1 MKKYLLT
8 SAAALAFS
16 GLFTSCTHDFD
27 NDGGSAAQNS
37 VMKTYEQ
44 AFITAFGQPDP
55 NQEWGFGVTTQAS
68 TRALTR
74 GYTPSYDYYH
84 FPGDADDNKFLSE
97 LPDNNI
103 QKGANFSD
111 GVGYVDNTVKQVNV
125 WNGSADSKVYIVGYC
140 DFTQDGASFYV
151 GPNSE
156 VYLLEGSTLKL
167 TSGQAGNLQGNCK
180 YYIASSAKLETSGD
194 LPLNN
199 GMKIY
204 NHGTIEAASIS
215 PNNNSVLYNKG
226 YISVS
231 GRISVE
237 NTLSVIVNDGLME
250 GASLNTAGS
259 GKFENNGTM
268 NISGQTLVNSNYNT
282 WVNNG
287 TYNTGSFDYH
297 AASTEVIN
305 NCRLNVTNRF
315 TIKLADSESEYGFKL
330 NGGAGVDTREFS
342 AEGPGR
348 IYMGSNSVFKVRETA
363 YMGITKDLYGI
374 YGPENGAYAVFQAN
388 SIVRG
393 NYVDQSG
400 NLHNVDPNQGF
411 VANYFQ
417 KVYVVTGSHFNFGY
431 SDKSAEQQANGEVGN
446 QPYYKLADGAVLYT
460 GGEKAPIKISSGV
473 CNPGYEGDD
482 PGPDPDVIRVICE
495 DLSVTQASDW
505 DFNDVVFDVEL
516 INNNTQAQ
524 ITLRAAG
531 GTLPL
536 WVGTEEHEVHE
547 EFAKTNED
555 YAITTSSMVTTTT
568 KGDGNKYTFKGLQPA
583 TFTVDIQPKWTEGAS
598 SEGDGLV
605 KAVAKNM
612 PVKVY
617 KMVNGGT
624 KTWVELNCERGK
636 ATAKVAVKNDYQWCD
651 ERDHINQ
658 IYKYEDMRG
667 NEYGGFTMFS
677 RGILDAND
685 WYKYKG
691 PVTDEMGQE
700 YTGQ

>member
-8 SAAALAFS
+8 SAAALAFC
-16 GLFTSCTHDFD
+16 GLFTSCTHDLGYD
-27 NDGGSAAQNS
+27 ESSAQNS
-37 VMKTYEQ
+37 VVKTYEQ

-55 NQEWGFGVTTQAS
+55 NQEWGFGSSTKAA
-68 TRALTR
+68 TRAMTR
-74 GYTPSYDYYH
+74 GYTPSYSYYS
-84 FPGDADDNKFLSE
+84 FPDDADNSKFLSA
-97 LPDNNI
+97 LPNNNI

-111 GVGYVDNTVKQVNV
+111 GVGYVDNTVNQVNV
-125 WNGSADSKVYIVGYC
+125 WNGSADSKIYIVGYC
-140 DFTQDGASFYV
+140 DFTQEGYSFYV

-156 VYLLEGSTLKL
+156 VYLLEGATLKL

-180 YYIASSAKLETSGD
+180 YYIAYSAKLETSGD

-215 PNNNSVLYNKG
+215 PNNNSILYNKG
-226 YISVS
+226 YIKVS

-237 NTLSVIVNDGLME
+237 NTLSVIINDGLME

-330 NGGAGVDTREFS
+330 NGSAGVDTREFS

-374 YGPENGAYAVFQAN
+374 YGPENGDYAVFQAN

-393 NYVDQSG
+393 RTTDQNG
-400 NLHNVDPNQGF
+400 NVYNVDPNQGF

-417 KVYVVTGSHFNFGY
+417 KVYVVTGSHFDFGY

-460 GGEKAPIKISSGV
+460 GGEKAPINISSGV
-473 CNPGYEGDD
+473 CNPGYEGDV
-482 PGPDPDVIRVICE
+482 PTPSSGELRIICE
-495 DLSVTQASDW
+495 DLSAKASDNENSDW
-505 DFNDVVFDVEL
+505 DFNDVVFDIQLVD
-516 INNNTQAQ
+516 NNTKAK
-524 ITLRAAG
+524 ITLLAAG

-536 WVGTEEHEVHE
+536 CVGDLDHEVHDL
-547 EFAKTNED
+547 FAEANPNLS
-555 YAITTSSMVTTTT
+555 ISTSSMINTRNT
-568 KGDGNKYTFKGLQPA
+568 GLKYTYRGCNEAVFYLDIDETWKAGADLDA
-583 TFTVDIQPKWTEGAS
+583 T
-598 SEGDGLV
+598 DGLL
-605 KAVAKNM
+605 KAVARNM
-612 PVKVY
+612 PVQVY
-617 KMVNGGT
+617 KMVSGT
-624 KTWVELNCERGK
+624 KTWVTMECKKGDP
-636 ATAKVAVKNDYQWCD
+636 AAKIAVGTDYNWCD
-651 ERDHINQ
+651 ERTDIRDLYRASIENTSDDFSTFKLYVKNILGDGWYTVTEVTQGQ
-658 IYKYEDMRG
+658 I
-667 NEYGGFTMFS
+667 NEY
-677 RGILDAND
+677 
-685 WYKYKG
+685 
-691 PVTDEMGQE
+691 
-700 YTGQ
+700 

>member
-1 MKKYLLT
+1 MKKYLMT
-8 SAAALAFS
+8 SAAALAFC
-16 GLFTSCTHDFD
+16 GLFTSCTHDLGYD
-27 NDGGSAAQNS
+27 ESSAQDS
-37 VMKTYEQ
+37 VVKTYEQ
-44 AFITAFGQPDP
+44 AFVTAFGQPDP
-55 NQEWGFGVTTQAS
+55 NQEWGFGVTTLAS
-68 TRALTR
+68 TRAMTR

-84 FPGDADDNKFLSE
+84 FPSDAEDNKFLAE

-156 VYLLEGSTLKL
+156 VYLLEGATLKL

-180 YYIASSAKLETSGD
+180 YYIASTAKLETSGN

-204 NHGTIEAASIS
+204 NRGTIEAASIS
-215 PNNNSVLYNKG
+215 PNNNSILYNKG
-226 YISVS
+226 YIKVS

-348 IYMGSNSVFKVRETA
+348 IYMGNNSVFKVRETA

-393 NYVDQSG
+393 NYVDQWG

-460 GGEKAPIKISSGV
+460 GGEKAPINISSGV

-482 PGPDPDVIRVICE
+482 PDPVEKLRIICE

-505 DFNDVVFDVEL
+505 DFNDVVFDIRLVE
-516 INNNTQAQ
+516 NDTQAE
-524 ITLRAAG
+524 ITLKAAG
-531 GTLPL
+531 GTLKL
-536 WVGTEEHEVHE
+536 CVGDLDHEVHQLFATANPGKTISTTYPCSMINTLNTGSKYDVRGCE
-547 EFAKTNED
+547 E
-555 YAITTSSMVTTTT
+555 
-568 KGDGNKYTFKGLQPA
+568 A
-583 TFTVDIQPKWTEGAS
+583 TFRLDIQDAWREGY
-598 SEGDGLV
+598 EEIGLL

-612 PVKVY
+612 PVQVY
-617 KMVNGGT
+617 KMVNTRTKEYDWVTIACRKGNPAAKIAVGT
-624 KTWVELNCERGK
+624 
-636 ATAKVAVKNDYQWCD
+636 DYEWCD
-651 ERDHINQ
+651 ERTDIRNKFKATYANSEYSTFRLYVKNALGDGWYNFQ
-658 IYKYEDMRG
+658 TIDESVANKY
-667 NEYGGFTMFS
+667 
-677 RGILDAND
+677 
-685 WYKYKG
+685 
-691 PVTDEMGQE
+691 
-700 YTGQ
+700 

>member
-8 SAAALAFS
+8 SAAALAFC

-482 PGPDPDVIRVICE
+482 PEPSSGKLRIICE
-495 DLSVTQASDW
+495 DLSVTQATDW
-505 DFNDVVFDVEL
+505 DFNDVVFDIQLVKE
-516 INNNTQAQ
+516 NTEAE
-524 ITLRAAG
+524 ITLLAAG

-536 WVGTEEHEVHE
+536 RIGSENGVGGEEVHE
-547 EFAKTNED
+547 LFGVATNV
-555 YAITTSSMVTTTT
+555 MVNT
-568 KGDGNKYTFKGLQPA
+568 N
-583 TFTVDIQPKWTEGAS
+583 AS
-598 SEGDGLV
+598 SGVTREKVSFSLPIKAEWKEEETSGEALL

-612 PVKVY
+612 PVEVY
-617 KMVNGGT
+617 KLVNGT
-624 KTWVELNCERGK
+624 KTWVTLECKKGK
-636 ATAKVAVKNDYQWCD
+636 ATAKVAVNGGENGFEWCD
-651 ERDHINQ
+651 EREHINDR
-658 IYKYEDMRG
+658 YHYEDVYGNIYGAFTLFVRG
-667 NEYGGFTMFS
+667 CFKDG
-677 RGILDAND
+677 DDWAN
-685 WYKYKG
+685 YKG
-691 PVTDEMGQE
+691 PVTDEMRQKYSGQ
-700 YTGQ
+700 